1 MEGCSAAIITA
12 ISFLSTDG
20 DSSAETNDCQ
30 LGCELSFIRN
40 HAITIFVRQLHASF
54 EWLDSIVSSVPEDSP
69 SAMPRLNHFA
79 VRVDM
84 LSKIVLR
91 ERSSEGL
98 ETIEI
103 VIHTIHSTYYI
114 AKRLQWMPN
123 KEPHLTQLK

>member
-1 MEGCSAAIITA
+1 M
-12 ISFLSTDG
+12 
-20 DSSAETNDCQ
+20 
-30 LGCELSFIRN
+30 
-40 HAITIFVRQLHASF
+40 
-54 EWLDSIVSSVPEDSP
+54 PEDSP
-69 SAMPRLNHFA
+69 SATPRLNHFG